1 MVRAYVITTGTVFG
15 LIFLAHLAR
24 VLIEGVVVARDPIFL
39 ALTALAAGLALWAL
53 RVLGTLR
60 RS

>member
-1 MVRAYVITTGTVFG
+1 VRAYVITTGTVFG

-24 VLIEGVVVARDPIFL
+24 VLIEGVMVARDPIFL